1 MRRSMMRDRGDD
13 MRHNIGNTIEHLRAV
28 CYHTTPPASKDNF
41 TRQLDYFAAHYES
54 IDEEK
59 LARFLDGTLAH
70 AKPLLIISFD
80 DGMFDNYEVAAPLLE
95 ARNLVGWFFIPADL
109 PALPPED
116 QHKFFLDHHINL
128 PSTAG
133 YPRAM
138 NWAHLQNLASRG
150 HVIGCHTKSH
160 MRMQGDVDDATMQQ
174 EIFAAKQHIEA
185 RLGKPV
191 ESFAWVGGEPHT
203 YNKKAYNAVV
213 DAGFSF
219 IFTTQSELYTKTG
232 RPLQLPVIIHRTVL
246 DADMPYWLFRA
257 KAGGLS
263 DILHKKRRTISLNN
277 MGV

>member
-1 MRRSMMRDRGDD
+1 MRNMEND
-13 MRHNIGNTIEHLRAV
+13 MKHNIGNTIEYLRAV
-28 CYHTTPPASKDNF
+28 CYHATPPASNDSF
-41 TRQLDYFAAHYES
+41 ARQLDYFAAHFES
-54 IDEEK
+54 VDEEK
-59 LARFLDGTLAH
+59 LARFLDGTLAQT
-70 AKPLLIISFD
+70 KPLLIISFD
-80 DGMFDNYEVAAPLLE
+80 DGMFNNYEVAAPLLE

-109 PALPPED
+109 PSIPTED
-116 QHKFFLDHHINL
+116 QPTFFLEHQIQIPPTD
-128 PSTAG
+128 G
-133 YPRAM
+133 YPLAM
-138 NWAHLQNLASRG
+138 QWEHIQNLASRG

-185 RLGKPV
+185 HLGQPV
-191 ESFAWVGGEPHT
+191 ESFAWVGGEPQT

-219 IFTTQSELYTKTG
+219 IFTTQSELYTKTD